1 MKSNLVEQFD
11 LAFQKYKGLES
22 FEMKDL
28 ISDIKPNLVID
39 SKEVL
44 SDLIT
49 SYMQNRLRPLVN
61 SKDYY
66 STSKGHYTAFE
77 NLSVDE
83 LDRIIKR
90 RNDDIMQREKSL
102 QRFKKR
108 KTEIDGQLTIVFD
121 GIQFAGYQE
130 IAL

>member
-1 MKSNLVEQFD
+1 MKSNLMELFNNVFPKFES
-11 LAFQKYKGLES
+11 LES
-22 FEMKDL
+22 FKMSQL
-28 ISDIKPNLVID
+28 IDEIKPSFVIQSED
-39 SKEVL
+39 MMSE
-44 SDLIT
+44 LIDCYLQ
-49 SYMQNRLRPLVN
+49 SRLRPLVN

-66 STSKGHYTAFE
+66 SSSKGHYVAFDS
-77 NLSVDE
+77 LSVED
-83 LDRIIKR
+83 LDKIIKR
-90 RNDDIMQREKSL
+90 RDEDIMQREKSL

>member
-1 MKSNLVEQFD
+1 MKSNLVELFNNVFPKFED
-11 LAFQKYKGLES
+11 LES
-22 FEMKDL
+22 FEMSQL
-28 ISDIKPNLVID
+28 IDEIKPSLVIKCD
-39 SKEVL
+39 DMMSEL
-44 SDLIT
+44 LDC
-49 SYMQNRLRPLVN
+49 YMQSRLRPLIN

-90 RNDDIMQREKSL
+90 RNDDIMQREQSL

-108 KTEIDGQLTIVFD
+108 KTEIDGQMTIVFN

-130 IAL
+130 VVI

>member
-1 MKSNLVEQFD
+1 MKSNLVELFNN
-11 LAFQKYKGLES
+11 LFPKFENLES
-22 FEMKDL
+22 FEMSQL
-28 ISDIKPNLVID
+28 IDEIKPSLVIKCD
-39 SKEVL
+39 DMMSEL
-44 SDLIT
+44 LDC
-49 SYMQNRLRPLVN
+49 YMQNRLRPLVN

>member
-1 MKSNLVEQFD
+1 MKSNLVELFNN
-11 LAFQKYKGLES
+11 LFPKFENLES
-22 FEMKDL
+22 FEMSQL
-28 ISDIKPNLVID
+28 IDEIKPSLVIKCD
-39 SKEVL
+39 DMMSEL
-44 SDLIT
+44 LDC
-49 SYMQNRLRPLVN
+49 YMQTRLRPLIN

-90 RNDDIMQREKSL
+90 RNDDIMQREQSL
-102 QRFKKR
+102 QRFRKR

>member
-1 MKSNLVEQFD
+1 MSQ
-11 LAFQKYKGLES
+11 
-22 FEMKDL
+22 L
-28 ISDIKPNLVID
+28 IDEIKPSLVIKCD
-39 SKEVL
+39 DMMSEL
-44 SDLIT
+44 LDC
-49 SYMQNRLRPLVN
+49 YMQSRLRPLIN

-90 RNDDIMQREKSL
+90 RNDDIMQREQSL

-108 KTEIDGQLTIVFD
+108 KTEIDGQMTIVFN

-130 IAL
+130 VVI